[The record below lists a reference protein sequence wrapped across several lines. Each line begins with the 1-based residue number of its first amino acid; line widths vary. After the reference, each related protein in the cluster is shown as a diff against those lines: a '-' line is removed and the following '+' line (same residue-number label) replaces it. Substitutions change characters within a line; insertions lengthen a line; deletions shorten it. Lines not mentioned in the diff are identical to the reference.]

1 MQSKPIL
8 MCWGELHLHQ
18 CGFESEEKRTIVW
31 CCEASIYMKQNYTVW
46 PLTRI
51 SKKMQQSTEN
61 VILGIKASK
70 LKVWFISVHDCKRN
84 MGRKIMYSSPREDS
98 G

>member
-18 CGFESEEKRTIVW
+18 CGFESEEMRTIVW

-51 SKKMQQSTEN
+51 SKKDAAEYGKCYIGNQGFQTKSMVHFST
-61 VILGIKASK
+61 
-70 LKVWFISVHDCKRN
+70 
-84 MGRKIMYSSPREDS
+84 
-98 G
+98 